1 MGIGISVSISSDGTF
16 TISSD
21 NNSPKKLKNKRISK
35 GKSVLDFPEDFT
47 VIDLETTGLS
57 PDYDEIIEIAA
68 IRVRNLKVVDTL
80 QTLVKPQRPIDEY
93 ITELTGITN
102 EMVENAPPVSDA
114 LPKLLDFVSDNLIL
128 GHNVNFDVNFIYDE
142 CINNNLSPFSN
153 DFVDT
158 LRLSRKL
165 HPDLQHHRLS
175 DVMDYLH
182 VSTDTHHR
190 ALADCYSTFRC
201 FCLMREEAIAKYE
214 TVANFQKAFK
224 SHYYGEKINAR
235 DITTQNTEFDTTHP
249 IYGKTCVFTGTLER
263 MSRKE
268 AMQIVV
274 DLGGI
279 CANGVTKETNY
290 LILGNNDYCSTIKDG
305 KSIKQKKAEAYKL
318 KGLDIE
324 IMPESVFY
332 DMIQQ

>member
-1 MGIGISVSISSDGTF
+1 MSIGISIFFGSKS
-16 TISSD
+16 
-21 NNSPKKLKNKRISK
+21 KHERLEK
-35 GKSVLDFPEDFT
+35 GKSLIDLPSDFT

-68 IRVRNLKVVDTL
+68 IKVRNLEVVDTH
-80 QTLVKPQRPIDEY
+80 QTLVKPINPIDEY

-102 EMVENAPPVSDA
+102 AMVENAPSISDA
-114 LPKLLDFVSDNLIL
+114 LPELLDFVSDDLII
-128 GHNVNFDVNFIYDE
+128 GHNVNFDINFIYDE
-142 CINNNLSPFSN
+142 CEYNKFPSFSN
-153 DFVDT
+153 NFVDT
-158 LRLSRKL
+158 MRLSRKL
-165 HPDLQHHRLS
+165 HPDLKHHRLS
-175 DVMDYLH
+175 DIIDYLH
-182 VSTDTHHR
+182 ISTDTYHR
-190 ALADCYSTFRC
+190 ALADCHSTLKC
-201 FCLMREEAIAKYE
+201 FCLMREEALSKYE
-214 TVANFQKAFK
+214 TVAGFQKAFK
-224 SHYYGEKINAR
+224 NYYGYKLDAR
-235 DITTQNTEFDTTHP
+235 DITTQKTEFDTTHP
-249 IYGKTCVFTGTLER
+249 LYGKTCVFTGTLEK

>member
-1 MGIGISVSISSDGTF
+1 MSEGLSFLIGSK
-16 TISSD
+16 
-21 NNSPKKLKNKRISK
+21 PKHERLEK
-35 GKSVLDFPEDFT
+35 GKSLIDLPTDFT

-57 PDYDEIIEIAA
+57 PDYDDIIEIAG
-68 IRVRNLKVVDTL
+68 IKVRNLEVVDTH
-80 QTLVKPQRPIDEY
+80 QTLVKPINPIDEF

-102 EMVENAPPVSDA
+102 EMVENAPPISDA
-114 LPKLLDFVSDNLIL
+114 LPNFLEFISDDVIL
-128 GHNVNFDVNFIYDE
+128 GHNVNFDINFIYDE
-142 CINNNLSPFSN
+142 CEYNNLPSFSN
-153 DFVDT
+153 NFVDT

-165 HPDLQHHRLS
+165 HADLKHHRLP
-175 DVMDYLH
+175 DLMDYLH
-182 VSTDTHHR
+182 VSTDTYHR
-190 ALADCYSTFRC
+190 ALADCYSTFKC
-201 FCLMREEAIAKYE
+201 FCLMREEAITQYE
-214 TVANFQKAFK
+214 TVTNFQRVFK
-224 SHYYGEKINAR
+224 KYYYGEKLDAR

-249 IYGKTCVFTGTLER
+249 LYGKTCVFTGTLEK